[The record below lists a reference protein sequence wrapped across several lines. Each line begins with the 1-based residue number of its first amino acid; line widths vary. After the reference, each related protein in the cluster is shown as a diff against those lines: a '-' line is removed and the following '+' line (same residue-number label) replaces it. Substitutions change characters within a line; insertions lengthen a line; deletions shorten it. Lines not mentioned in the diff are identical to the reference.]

1 MPNVLSKLSDWLD
14 GSSVV
19 TVPSSTTQPVSGT
32 VTTVPSSTVQPVS
45 GTVTT
50 TPSSTTQ
57 PVSGTVAIGAGTA
70 AIGTV
75 AEVSGKLG
83 TGAQAMQSITC
94 TSGAVDYS
102 GATSA
107 PAGTVYADFFC
118 AKAAQIAFG
127 EATSTSVG
135 KWIGAGIPTKE
146 PVTLNGDS
154 CPHAQVAVADSGAT
168 VYVTYRG
175 A

>member
-19 TVPSSTTQPVSGT
+19 TTPSSTIQPVSGA
-32 VTTVPSSTVQPVS
+32 VTL
-45 GTVTT
+45 
-50 TPSSTTQ
+50 
-57 PVSGTVAIGAGTA
+57 GAGTA

-83 TGAQAMQSITC
+83 TGAQAMQAITC

-107 PAGTVYADFFC
+107 PVGTVYAEFFC
-118 AKAAQIAFG
+118 AKAAQVAFG
-127 EATSTSVG
+127 EPTGTSVG
-135 KWIGAGIPTKE
+135 KWIGAGVPVKE
-146 PVTLNGDS
+146 AITLNGDVR
-154 CPHAQVAVADSGAT
+154 PHAQVAVADSGAV